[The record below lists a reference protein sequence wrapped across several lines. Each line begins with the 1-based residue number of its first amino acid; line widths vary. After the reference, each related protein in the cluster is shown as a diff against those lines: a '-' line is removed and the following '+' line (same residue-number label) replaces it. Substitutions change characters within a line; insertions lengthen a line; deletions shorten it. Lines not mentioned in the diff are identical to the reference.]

1 MHEAAEEAIKLE
13 SGLAKLTTPTRVV
26 LLHYAPIVDTALGE
40 APEIIPF
47 LGTSRLEEPINR
59 YRATAVFHGHAHHGA
74 LEGRTRDGIPVYN
87 VALPLL
93 RRAVPAQEPARILHV
108 PTQQQVQV
116 T

>member
-1 MHEAAEEAIKLE
+1 VHEAAEEAIKLE

-59 YRATAVFHGHAHHGA
+59 YGATAVFHGHAHHGA
-74 LEGRTRDGIPVYN
+74 LEGRTRDSIPVYN

-93 RRAVPAQEPARILHV
+93 RRAVPAQAPARMLHV
-108 PTQQQVQV
+108 PIQP
-116 T
+116 